1 MKNEEKKTVEQ
12 EGIKHASI
20 WQTFIKNKLALVG
33 LILILFW
40 AVLAIGASVFSPYDP
55 LELNMADKLS
65 APGIAERTGNF
76 HLCGTDQFG
85 RDIFSRIIYGARI
98 TVWSGVISVGIA
110 LSIGVVLGGIAGF
123 YGGRIGNVIMR
134 CMDAMMAFP
143 SLVLAIVI
151 ASTMGRGIVSAMIAV
166 GIVSIPD
173 YARLMFA
180 QTSAIKEVP
189 YIEAG
194 RAIGLS
200 NKELIFKH
208 ILPNCLSQLMVK
220 ATLGLGFAILTVSS
234 LSFLGMGVE
243 PPTPE
248 WGQMISEGRQYITS
262 GEWWLTTFPGLAIVT
277 SILGFNLV
285 GDGIRDI
292 LDPRNRTGA

>member
-1 MKNEEKKTVEQ
+1 MKKNEKVMAEQ
-12 EGIKHASI
+12 EGIKHNSI
-20 WQTFIKNKLALVG
+20 WKTFIKNKLALVG
-33 LILILFW
+33 LIIIVFWLIM
-40 AVLAIGASVFSPYDP
+40 AIFAPLITSYDP
-55 LELNMADKLS
+55 IGINTAEKLM
-65 APGIAERTGNF
+65 APGQGGHIF
-76 HLCGTDQFG
+76 GTDNFG
-85 RDIFSRIIYGARI
+85 RDIFSRVIYGARI
-98 TVWSGVISVGIA
+98 SVWSGVISVGIA
-110 LSIGVVLGGIAGF
+110 LTIGVTLGGIAGF

-134 CMDAMMAFP
+134 CMDALMAFP

-151 ASTMGRGIVSAMIAV
+151 AATMGRGIVSAMIAV

-180 QTSAIKEVP
+180 QTSAIKAVP
-189 YIEAG
+189 YVEAG
-194 RAIGLS
+194 RAIGL
-200 NKELIFKH
+200 NNWQLIFKH
-208 ILPNCLSQLMVK
+208 IFPNCLSQLMVK

-243 PPTPE
+243 PPTAE
-248 WGQMISEGRQYITS
+248 WGNMISESRSYIIT
-262 GEWWLTTFPGLAIVT
+262 GQWWMTTFPGLAIVT